1 MSQRGSGFDMSG
13 MSTASKILLAGGFL
27 YFIDMLLKWNKV
39 CYLGLCGGWTGWH
52 GLLGVLD
59 GMLVIVIIAVEV
71 AALLNVDVGTP
82 QLRSMASAGA
92 AGLLLVFTLLKVVI
106 ADNDF
111 LAWPAWLGIILALV
125 IAYGGWMRWQEGS
138 VSSSGSTGGG
148 IG

>member
-27 YFIDMLLKWNKV
+27 YFVDMLLKWNKV
-39 CYLGLCGGWTGWH
+39 CFLGVCPGVNGWEGGLGL
-52 GLLGVLD
+52 LD
-59 GMLVIVIIAVEV
+59 GLLVIVIIAVEV
-71 AALLNVDVGTP
+71 LALLKVDLLTP
-82 QLRSMASAGA
+82 QLRSMISAGA
-92 AGLLLVFTLLKVVI
+92 AGLLLVFTLLKVLIV
-106 ADNDF
+106 DNDF
-111 LAWPAWLGIILALV
+111 LAWPAWLGIILAFV